1 MICTGCGYLELHDVV
16 AEPGGDPMRRA
27 PSDRSRARGRCP
39 GCGERAWADPLL
51 EATALALRG
60 AEDRI
65 ELGPQLVFDPGHDA
79 VRRAGVVGYA
89 LLVLLPLAWLAWLA
103 RGLANATVVL
113 MLIAATALA
122 IGARTLLVLL
132 RHRPKRAPR
141 IAPMRWHLALPTA
154 TAMRD
159 RVEGP
164 ARARDKLLA
173 APLSGRP
180 CLAYELGVRGD
191 DDLAAPAHT
200 WLLLEQR
207 SVAFA
212 IGTRTFPAD
221 AVRLDLPRV
230 RVALARFDPA
240 RVDALLRA
248 RALTGNRATWR
259 VTETIVPPGATLA
272 VRSEPVAFGE
282 LVCEMPCAR
291 SKPNAPES
299 ERP

>member
-1 MICTGCGYLELHDVV
+1 MICTCCGYLELRDAVV
-16 AEPGGDPMRRA
+16 EPGGDPMRRP
-27 PSDRSRARGRCP
+27 PSDRGRARGRCP
-39 GCGERAWADPLL
+39 SCGERAWADPLL

-65 ELGPQLVFDPGHDA
+65 ELGAQLVFDPSHDA

-89 LLVLLPLAWLAWLA
+89 LLVLLPLAWLAWLT

-113 MLIAATALA
+113 MLISATALA
-122 IGARTLLVLL
+122 IGTRTVLVLL

-159 RVEGP
+159 QVEGS
-164 ARARDKLLA
+164 ARARDRLLE
-173 APLSGRP
+173 APLSGRS
-180 CLAYELGVRGD
+180 CLAYEIGVRAD
-191 DDLAAPAHT
+191 ADLTAAAHT

-221 AVRLDLPRV
+221 AVRLELPRV
-230 RVALARFDPA
+230 RVALARLDPA
-240 RVDALLRA
+240 RVDAVLRA
-248 RALTGNRATWR
+248 RALTGNRDAWV
-259 VTETIVPPGATLA
+259 VTETIVPPGATLT

-291 SKPNAPES
+291 TKAGAFI
-299 ERP
+299 